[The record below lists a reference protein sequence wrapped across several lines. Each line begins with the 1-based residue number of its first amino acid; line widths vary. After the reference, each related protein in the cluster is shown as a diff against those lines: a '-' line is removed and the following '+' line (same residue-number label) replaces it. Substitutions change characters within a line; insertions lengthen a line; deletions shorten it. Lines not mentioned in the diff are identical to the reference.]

1 MLSGAVDGEVPAG
14 SLAEEKKG
22 TDEATT
28 TGATEVEESKE
39 ERDDGLP

>member
-22 TDEATT
+22 TDDATT
-28 TGATEVEESKE
+28 GTSEVEESKE